1 MNTFEFSLIRHGRTS
16 DGQTTAPLVD
26 QIVQQIGRAMH
37 EGRLRPGDRLPSI
50 RRLATTLKV
59 SPFTVSDAYQRA
71 SAQGLVNSRPGSGYS
86 VADWRGETVPRPWA
100 VPALNAAWL
109 LSDVFADHSVPTKAG
124 CGWIPG
130 EWINSAGL
138 QHALRVLSRAPGA
151 RMGGYGHP
159 YGMGRLREQIAAR
172 LRSTGL
178 PVDSNRILMTQGVT
192 QALDIVVRTLFR
204 PGDTVLVEDP
214 GYCNLLQ
221 ILQLAGLKVIG
232 VAKTHDGVDLAQLD
246 ALAHQHQPKAVF
258 VNTVLQNPSG
268 VSFSKSCAVSL
279 IEVAKAHDMWI
290 IEDDIY
296 RELAQADLPCLAALD
311 GLQRVIYLSGFSKT
325 ISPMLRVGFLSAHES
340 LLQSFARTKMA
351 VGLTSSEVSER
362 IVSNVLLE
370 GHHEQHVSALKAQ
383 LHQAHQ
389 LVAGHFKEI
398 GIPMFV
404 KPGAGLFLWA
414 DLPIAP
420 SRANDIAAQAL
431 EHGIWLAPGSYFRPL
446 DQPSSWFRFN
456 VANADSESL
465 WRFIGQLA
473 GKASL

>member
-1 MNTFEFSLIRHGRTS
+1 MSPFEFRLNRSSTTS
-16 DGQTTAPLVD
+16 VPLVD
-26 QIVQQIGRAMH
+26 QIVVQIGQAMH
-37 EGRLRPGDRLPSI
+37 EGRLRSGDRLPSI
-50 RRLATTLKV
+50 RRLAAQLEV

-71 SAQGLVNSRPGSGYS
+71 SAQGLVISRPGSGYR
-86 VADWRGETVPRPWA
+86 VADWRGETIPRPWA
-100 VPALNAAWL
+100 APALNAAWL

-130 EWINSAGL
+130 EWINATGL

-159 YGMGRLREQIAAR
+159 YGMGRLREQITAR
-172 LRSTGL
+172 LRTAGL

-204 PGDTVLVEDP
+204 QGETVLVEDP

-221 ILQLAGLKVIG
+221 ILKLAGLEVIG
-232 VAKTHDGVDLAQLD
+232 VAKTQEGVDLVQLE
-246 ALAHQHQPKAVF
+246 ALIRQHQPKAIF

-268 VSFSKSCAVSL
+268 VSFSQSCALAL
-279 IEVAKAHDMWI
+279 IELAKAHGMWI

-296 RELAQADLPCLAALD
+296 RELASPDLPCLAALD
-311 GLQRVIYLSGFSKT
+311 GLQHVIYLSGFSKT
-325 ISPMLRVGFLSAHES
+325 ISPMLRVGYLCAHES

-351 VGLTSSEVSER
+351 VGLTSCEVSER

-370 GHHEQHVSALKAQ
+370 GHYDQHVSFLKGQ
-383 LHQAHQ
+383 LERAHE
-389 LVAGHFKEI
+389 LVASHFQRI
-398 GIPMFV
+398 GIPMFAQ
-404 KPGAGLFLWA
+404 PGAGLFLWA
-414 DLPIAP
+414 DLPIEP
-420 SRANDIAAQAL
+420 KQANHIASQAL
-431 EHGIWLAPGSYFRPL
+431 DHGIWLAPGSYFRPQ

-456 VANADSESL
+456 VANANSEAL
-465 WRFIGQLA
+465 WAFIGRLA

>member
-1 MNTFEFSLIRHGRTS
+1 MSTFEFRLHRSNPA
-16 DGQTTAPLVD
+16 TTPLVD
-26 QIVQQIGRAMH
+26 QIVLQIGQAIE

-50 RRLATTLKV
+50 RRLASMLNV

-71 SAQGLVNSRPGSGYS
+71 SAQGLVISRAGSGYT
-86 VADWRGETVPRPWA
+86 VADLRGETSPRPWA
-100 VPALNAAWL
+100 APALNAAWL

-124 CGWIPG
+124 CGWIPA
-130 EWINSAGL
+130 EWLNATGL

-172 LRSTGL
+172 LRTAGL
-178 PVDSNRILMTQGVT
+178 PVDTNRVLMTQGVT

-221 ILQLAGLKVIG
+221 ILKLAGLDVIG
-232 VAKTHDGVDLAQLD
+232 VAKTQDGVDLDQLG
-246 ALAHQHQPKAVF
+246 ALIHQHQPKAIF

-268 VSFSKSCAVSL
+268 VSFSKSCALSL
-279 IEVAKAHDMWI
+279 IELAKTHDMWI

-296 RELAQADLPCLAALD
+296 RELAPGELPCMAALD

-325 ISPMLRVGFLSAHES
+325 ISPMLRVGYLCAHES

-351 VGLTSSEVSER
+351 VGLTSSEVAER
-362 IVSNVLLE
+362 IVSNVLIE
-370 GHHEQHVSALKAQ
+370 GHFDQHVSSLRAQ
-383 LHQAHQ
+383 LHHAHQ
-389 LVAGHFKEI
+389 LVARHFKEL
-398 GIPMFV
+398 GIRLFAE
-404 KPGAGLFLWA
+404 PGAGLFLWA
-414 DLPIAP
+414 ELPVEP
-420 SRANDIAAQAL
+420 RRANHTASQAL
-431 EHGIWLAPGSYFRPL
+431 DHGIWLAPGSYFRTL

-456 VANADSESL
+456 VANADSEAL

-473 GKASL
+473 GKVSP